1 MKNIKVF
8 TKEINKIALSL
19 NDDKRTQSI
28 DSLETNAYEANKD
41 IVRKKEEIKSNSLI
55 KQYKIV

>member
-1 MKNIKVF
+1 M
-8 TKEINKIALSL
+8 KEINKIALSL

-28 DSLETNAYEANKD
+28 DSLETNAYEADKD

-55 KQYKIV
+55 KQYKVV